1 MPSESILRLKNYYE
15 NDRQSIGDQIIL
27 TCLKECTRYRRG
39 TAFFAS
45 TSFLTYADALYHV
58 IQNNVKIEILC
69 SPVIRDSGL
78 VNLLQS
84 NITPEE
90 RIETIQRYQED
101 ILRKALKYK
110 ENPQHKQ
117 YLRSEI
123 LAYLVANNQLIIKIA
138 IKKSDTWPDPW
149 PTEDDVDKHS
159 HLYHVKRGYFVFE
172 DEKKVVFDG
181 SFNETQGSLQD
192 HGEHATV
199 YKSWRDGI
207 EGKWAETRIKTID
220 RDWECENDNLLIR
233 DLSKELLEKIR
244 ESADKNKKIRGPHR
258 KQDTSAQP
266 SPPKAPDIFPK
277 PVNDEKKWRHKDEA
291 LKIFLEKKAGIL
303 AMATGTG
310 KTSTAISIA
319 NRLFKD
325 NLIDSVVITM
335 IGNSLLSQWDESLSK
350 DEEMFKRV
358 VIRHYDQ
365 KWQMQNFITNS
376 EDRVLLITSDQ
387 LGEFMR
393 FYPEERSKRTL
404 VVYDEV
410 HDMAAPKKQENTK
423 GYHQKFTYRLGLS
436 ATPDCGIYNEEGTE
450 FLYSEIGPIIFEFG
464 IGDAIKR
471 GILVEFDY
479 KPLSFELT
487 DEDKQKIKNI
497 IGRLHSKDLSRRL
510 SEKDAAMQ
518 MANVKKESENMLLAF
533 DSFLKTEGIGNLN
546 RSIIFVNSESFGESV
561 IKIINERGF
570 TSYNKF
576 INMTGTEN
584 LEKLADNS
592 IACLITC
599 HKVSQGIDLSS
610 LNSIIIFA
618 SSVNPRETIQRLGRA
633 LRTEEANP
641 DKRAF
646 LLDFCTIEEEGDEEK
661 SDTVRMKWLTEL
673 AKNKREE

>member
-15 NDRQSIGDQIIL
+15 NDRQSIGDQLIL

-45 TSFLTYADALYHV
+45 SSFLTYADALYHV

-69 SPVIRDSGL
+69 SPVINDSGMI
-78 VNLLQS
+78 NLLQS

-110 ENPQHKQ
+110 ENPQHKK
-117 YLRSEI
+117 YLASEM

-138 IKKSDTWPDPW
+138 IKKKDTWPDPW
-149 PTEDDVDKHS
+149 PTEEDVDKHS

-192 HGEHATV
+192 HGEHASV
-199 YKSWRDGI
+199 YKSWKKDI
-207 EGKWAETRIKTID
+207 EGKWAESRIKRID
-220 RDWECENDNLLIR
+220 QDWECENDNLLIR

-244 ESADKNKKIRGPHR
+244 ESADKNKKIRGPHH
-258 KQDTSAQP
+258 KPDIPPQS
-266 SPPKAPDIFPK
+266 SPPKPTPEPI
-277 PVNDEKKWRHKDEA
+277 NDEKKWRHKDEA

-335 IGNSLLSQWDESLSK
+335 VGNPLLSQWDESLSK
-350 DEEMFKRV
+350 DEEMSKRV
-358 VIRHYDQ
+358 VVRHYNQ

-404 VVYDEV
+404 IVYDEV
-410 HDMAAPKKQENTK
+410 HDMAAPSRQESTK
-423 GYHQKFTYRLGLS
+423 GSHQKFTYRLGLS
-436 ATPDCGIYNEEGTE
+436 ATPDRGKFDDEGTD
-450 FLYSEIGPIIFEFG
+450 FLISEIGPIIFEFT

-479 KPLSFELT
+479 KPLFFELT
-487 DEDKQKIKNI
+487 DEDKQKIKGI
-497 IGRLHSKDLSRRL
+497 IGLRHSKDPSRRI
-510 SEKDAAMQ
+510 SEKDAAMR
-518 MANVKKESENMLLAF
+518 MANVKKESDNMLLAF
-533 DSFLKTEGIGNLN
+533 DSFLKKEGIGNLN
-546 RSIIFVNSESFGESV
+546 RSIIFVNSESFGEKV

-576 INMTGTEN
+576 INTKGTEN

-592 IACLITC
+592 IECLITC
-599 HKVSQGIDLSS
+599 RKVSQGIDLSS

-618 SSVNPRETIQRLGRA
+618 SAVNPRETIQRLGRA